1 MGIAIGCHQAS
12 VRGTRA
18 AFRPEIPKVD
28 TDGNYS
34 ILRLK
39 CRAQG
44 AVWMDLIH
52 GKRGQHTNS
61 QILHPHVFRD
71 QMDSHRN
78 FLRIYNR
85 QADSKQRKTG
95 TVEVMRT
102 LLSTEHAQ
110 RAMDICSIPI

>member
-1 MGIAIGCHQAS
+1 MPFGWTLFTENVAS
-12 VRGTRA
+12 TQKG
-18 AFRPEIPKVD
+18 
-28 TDGNYS
+28 S
-34 ILRLK
+34 
-39 CRAQG
+39 G
-44 AVWMDLIH
+44 AV
-52 GKRGQHTNS
+52 TNS